1 MTTYNII
8 LVSMIALAIV
18 VFILAKFGFPVIMD
32 ITHSLQ
38 QPNQTS
44 GVTGGLPALIETIAK
59 AAVAAVPYVGGSAV
73 SIWSDL
79 QAKQIERKI
88 QRFSEL
94 IMSMQSDLKKI
105 EDDINENFVA
115 VNDCQD
121 VFEKMSKLVV
131 NERIREK
138 RILYKNA
145 YLHSMTSKIVDFDAL
160 ERDLRIIEQLNT
172 LEIHLLRLFDNPE
185 AYNKSRGNIIK
196 KPFINED
203 GTIKSSSMVNY
214 SMVAQIRIFFS
225 KDIEDSDII
234 ESLNFLSQ
242 NRILINNVQLLQLRT
257 NGNPIEIFNNV
268 LTDRGKRFVQTLRDL

>member
-1 MTTYNII
+1 MSVLEDVQI
-8 LVSMIALAIV
+8 
-18 VFILAKFGFPVIMD
+18 
-32 ITHSLQ
+32 
-38 QPNQTS
+38 
-44 GVTGGLPALIETIAK
+44 IAK

-115 VNDCQD
+115 VNDYQD
-121 VFEKMSKLVV
+121 VFEKMSKLVI

-160 ERDLRIIEQLNT
+160 ERDLRLIEQLNT
-172 LEIHLLRLFDNPE
+172 LEIHLLRLFDNPK
-185 AYNKSRGNIIK
+185 AYNKSRGSIIK
-196 KPFINED
+196 NPFIDED
-203 GTIKSSSMVNY
+203 GTIKSSYMVNY
-214 SMVAQIRIFFS
+214 SIVAQIRKFFS

-242 NRILINNVQLLQLRT
+242 NRILIDNVQLRQLST
-257 NGNPIEIFNNV
+257 NGDPIEIFNNV
-268 LTDRGKRFVQTLRDL
+268 LTDKGKRFVQTLRDL